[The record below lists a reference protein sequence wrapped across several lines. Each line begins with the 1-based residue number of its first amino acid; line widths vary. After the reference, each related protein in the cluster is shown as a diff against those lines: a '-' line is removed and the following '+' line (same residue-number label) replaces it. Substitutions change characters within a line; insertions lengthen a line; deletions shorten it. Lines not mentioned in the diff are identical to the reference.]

1 MNERIKT
8 LSTLAWEQRALM
20 TKNKSMDDA
29 YTEKFAELL
38 IDDIAQ
44 KVKHIKV
51 WDIDLGVY
59 IKQQY
64 QIDNNTDS

>member
-8 LSTLAWEQRALM
+8 LSTLAWEQRTLT

-51 WDIDLGVY
+51 WDTDLGVY

-64 QIDNNTDS
+64 KIDNTTDS